1 MITMPDFEKTFDY
14 ENNFYLSCETTR
26 MSKVLAHYEL
36 YKMTLDIPGAIVEC
50 GVLKGCSFVRFA
62 AFRDIFENSYSRKLI
77 GFDTFGPFPETNFE
91 ADKKLRQ
98 RHVDICGE
106 GISKEQLIE
115 VLEHKGT
122 AKNVELVEGDVTQT
136 LPQYVKEH
144 PEFKISL
151 LNLDVDI
158 YEPSKVILQELYPR
172 VVKGGVIILDD
183 YGTFPGE
190 TTAVDDYFKGQD
202 IKIRKLPF
210 CMTPSYIIKE

>member
-50 GVLKGCSFVRFA
+50 GVLKGCSLVRFA
-62 AFRDIFENSYSRKLI
+62 AFRDIFENSYARKLI

-106 GISKEQLIE
+106 GISKEQLTE
-115 VLEHKGT
+115 VLEYKGT
-122 AKNVELVEGDVTQT
+122 AKKRG
-136 LPQYVKEH
+136 
-144 PEFKISL
+144 
-151 LNLDVDI
+151 
-158 YEPSKVILQELYPR
+158 
-172 VVKGGVIILDD
+172 
-183 YGTFPGE
+183 
-190 TTAVDDYFKGQD
+190 A
-202 IKIRKLPF
+202 
-210 CMTPSYIIKE
+210 C